1 MGIIV
6 FCPNCGKDVTGAIP
20 GASHDCEAANLDL
33 HAENCDCVHCQ
44 YEQQFATG
52 QPLEG
57 DDLLTAKLDALLS
70 TWNIVSAEYESA
82 DFARKEELVEV
93 QEKLREKLASYLDVR
108 AKRKFLQRICKK
120 NVRLRNKFA
129 SVASELHWCADFDR
143 AMRLG

>member
-20 GASHDCEAANLDL
+20 GASHDCEAANLEV

-57 DDLLTAKLDALLS
+57 DDLLAAKLDALLS
-70 TWNIVSAEYESA
+70 TWNIVSAEYDSA
-82 DFARKEELVEV
+82 EFARKEELVAV
-93 QEKLREKLASYLDVR
+93 QEKLRQKLADYLDVR
-108 AKRKFLQRICKK
+108 ALRKFLQRICKK
-120 NVRLRNKFA
+120 NTRLRSKFA
-129 SVASELHWCADFDR
+129 ALADELVWRDDFDR